1 MAFLCNR
8 TPQVRTVTSKAI
20 LIPPRASVSII
31 CPAAILF
38 QDNNRSTVWRT
49 LVLFGRRGAYSGLAE
64 GEAVIIDTAGRRER
78 TF

>member
-31 CPAAILF
+31 CPASNFIPRQQSIHGLANACF
-38 QDNNRSTVWRT
+38 VRKKRRVQRAG
-49 LVLFGRRGAYSGLAE
+49 GRRGGDKRH
-64 GEAVIIDTAGRRER
+64 GGQT
-78 TF
+78 